1 MLECIYCMLHVLSA
15 SPLAALA
22 KSSGT
27 TNTMRVE
34 CVIHVSLR
42 MYILVM
48 SISISF
54 YLILSIC
61 CDEKMLKYSLIY
73 VQSFYLSWSFSDYVV
88 YFLCGPI
95 FQLCGLFAMWSIYD
109 FLIFQNQ
116 FRVFF
121 STFTMLFASVCC
133 MRLQFCAIPAST

>member
-22 KSSGT
+22 KSCGTTNTMRVECVIHVSLRMYILVMSISISFYLSCYLPLFECCMLECMYCMLHVLSASPLAALAKSCGT

-61 CDEKMLKYSLIY
+61 CDEKCS
-73 VQSFYLSWSFSDYVV
+73 
-88 YFLCGPI
+88 
-95 FQLCGLFAMWSIYD
+95 SI
-109 FLIFQNQ
+109 
-116 FRVFF
+116 V
-121 STFTMLFASVCC
+121 
-133 MRLQFCAIPAST
+133 

>member
-1 MLECIYCMLHVLSA
+1 MLECIYCTLHVLSA

-27 TNTMRVE
+27 TKTMRVE

-54 YLILSIC
+54 YSIYFC
-61 CDEKMLKYSLIY
+61 CDEKSSSIALFTFSLF
-73 VQSFYLSWSFSDYVV
+73 VYLGRFLLMWSN
-88 YFLCGPI
+88 
-95 FQLCGLFAMWSIYD
+95 FQLCGLFAMWSIFD
-109 FLIFQNQ
+109 FLIVQRQ
-116 FRVFF
+116 FLVLF
-121 STFTMLFASVCC
+121 STFTVLFASVCC
-133 MRLQFCAIPAST
+133 MRLQFCAIPASTW